1 MSALYQFK
9 QLEMKGQEI
18 PEIVCF
24 EKQSDWGGLWNYS
37 WRTGR
42 RLFCCTCINVENSP
56 DPSRVYIRLSKYRRK
71 VFYCFNKLTF
81 PRKNAK
87 RLVMALIKREIVTSR
102 EDLYTK
108 SCMRNLVL
116 QRKKA
121 FQSERAYYLNYFYK
135 VYYSHRKRLSK
146 LQGTRRRWGWGVWPT
161 ILLSFTRPPFF
172 KRWIALPTTIQRT
185 SVRET
190 NCVLQW
196 VVIYSMDCVI
206 HLLNNWGQINLYRVD
221 SAISFPNTYPLDSA
235 IQRLSD
241 RGRIQYSRK

>member
-1 MSALYQFK
+1 MYKAKRVCVIGAGPSGMSALYQFK

-24 EKQSDWGGLWNYS
+24 DKQSDWGGLWKYS

-56 DPSRVYIRLSKYRRK
+56 DPSRVYIRLSKYRKK

-108 SCMRNLVL
+108 SCTSNLVL
-116 QRKKA
+116 QKKKG
-121 FQSERAYYLNYFYK
+121 FPIRAR
-135 VYYSHRKRLSK
+135 VLS
-146 LQGTRRRWGWGVWPT
+146 
-161 ILLSFTRPPFF
+161 
-172 KRWIALPTTIQRT
+172 
-185 SVRET
+185 
-190 NCVLQW
+190 
-196 VVIYSMDCVI
+196 
-206 HLLNNWGQINLYRVD
+206 
-221 SAISFPNTYPLDSA
+221 
-235 IQRLSD
+235 
-241 RGRIQYSRK
+241 